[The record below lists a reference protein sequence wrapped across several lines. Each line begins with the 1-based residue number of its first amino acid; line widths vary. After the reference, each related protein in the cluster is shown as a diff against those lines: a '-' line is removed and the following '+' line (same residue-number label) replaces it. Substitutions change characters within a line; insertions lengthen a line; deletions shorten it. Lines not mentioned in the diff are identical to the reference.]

1 MLVYQDNPVGIDLSS
16 LYVLFSQYRSRDN
29 TLGNRF
35 FHILSYSRASRY
47 AYRKI
52 TPSHSHATLFLHN
65 TTVNDLINARGVNLI
80 LGVQVGAFNRWEAFK
95 RERRLFS

>member
-1 MLVYQDNPVGIDLSS
+1 MLPIVSFMDSVKAAVFVFQKNETAAMLVYQDNPVGIDLFS

-65 TTVNDLINARGVNLI
+65 T
-80 LGVQVGAFNRWEAFK
+80 
-95 RERRLFS
+95 S

>member
-1 MLVYQDNPVGIDLSS
+1 MLPIVSFMDSVKAAVFVFQKNETAAMLVYQVNPVGIDLFS
-16 LYVLFSQYRSRDN
+16 LSVLFSQYRSRDN

-65 TTVNDLINARGVNLI
+65 T
-80 LGVQVGAFNRWEAFK
+80 
-95 RERRLFS
+95 S